1 MKKISRTAIIGVGLM
16 GGSLAG
22 ALKKNNLTGEIIGWD
37 REYSALQTACQAD
50 IIDTIAPDLTAA
62 VEKAELIIIAVPT
75 AAITRTLAK
84 IYPHLS
90 SAALVMD
97 LGSTKKEILQQAEEI
112 FLNYHSDKICD
123 NLNDKANYD
132 SPDDNAICNNF
143 NGNTIYNNTNDNSLC
158 DNSNGNTSYNNSD
171 DRAIEENLNN
181 NTIEKQKGQKPAG
194 DKDKRPETSHNDI
207 PGPHFIGGHPIAGS
221 EKSGVKWS
229 NPDMFSGA
237 PFVLTP
243 LPQTPASRVNQLRTI
258 LENIGARV
266 YQFSPDEHDLY
277 LAWISH
283 LPQLAASA
291 LMQTIAEQPDSQ
303 QALELA
309 GSGLRDTTR
318 IAASDAGIW
327 QDIIFSNRENIAAIL
342 QDYITSLE
350 KLQKAVEN
358 SNPEKVHELM
368 TAAARARNSLDNSE

>member
-1 MKKISRTAIIGVGLM
+1 M

-22 ALKKNNLTGEIIGWD
+22 ALKKNNLSGEIIGWD
-37 REYSALQTACQAD
+37 QENSTLQTARQDD
-50 IIDTIAPDLTAA
+50 IIDTIASDLSSA
-62 VEKAELIIIAVPT
+62 VEKADLIIIATPT
-75 AAITRTLAK
+75 AAIAETLAS
-84 IYPHLS
+84 IYPRLYS
-90 SAALVMD
+90 DALVMD
-97 LGSTKKEILQQAEEI
+97 LGSTKEEILQQAEKI
-112 FLNYHSDKICD
+112 FLNYHDDAIYD
-123 NLNDKANYD
+123 NLNDKAA
-132 SPDDNAICNNF
+132 DD
-143 NGNTIYNNTNDNSLC
+143 
-158 DNSNGNTSYNNSD
+158 
-171 DRAIEENLNN
+171 NLNN
-181 NTIEKQKGQKPAG
+181 KTDENNLTGKMIKDNCTASSASAVEDNNTDRIIKDDCNTNAFEDNHTDRIIE
-194 DKDKRPETSHNDI
+194 DNNI
-207 PGPHFIGGHPIAGS
+207 PGPYFIGGHPIAGS

-243 LPQTPASRVNQLRTI
+243 LPRTPSDKINQLTAI

-266 YQFSPDEHDLY
+266 YQFSPNEHDRY

-327 QDIIFSNRENIAAIL
+327 QDIIFSNQENIAAIL

-358 SNPEKVHELM
+358 SNPEAVHRLM
-368 TAAARARNSLDNSE
+368 TAAAQARKNLDNLE